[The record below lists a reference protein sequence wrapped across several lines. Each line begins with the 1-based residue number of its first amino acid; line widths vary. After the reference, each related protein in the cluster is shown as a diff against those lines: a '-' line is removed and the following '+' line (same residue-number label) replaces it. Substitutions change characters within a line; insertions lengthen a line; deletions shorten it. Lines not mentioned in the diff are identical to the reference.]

1 MGQLNDKVIVV
12 VGGSAGLGLAV
23 SKRCVDEGATVVIM
37 ARGQQRLDEVAAG
50 LGQTAVPIVCDVAQ
64 ADSVRAAF
72 AEVDRRFGKID
83 ALLNVAGV
91 GRIAKIADAT
101 DDDIDFVLD
110 INLRGPILTTRSAV
124 PLLRKA
130 GGGDIVNVSSEIV
143 GDYMPFMVLYGTSK
157 GGLDTFS
164 RMLNHELRADKIRV
178 SNYVSGSVGGTDFGV
193 NFTPEGIEAAL
204 PEWLESGYMTRV
216 AGPGMEPEWMADAM
230 VFVLTRPK
238 GQMIDVVH
246 VRSFA
251 PGSALDGGLGG

>member
-12 VGGSAGLGLAV
+12 VGGSAGMGLAV
-23 SKRCVDEGATVVIM
+23 AKRCVEEGATVVM
-37 ARGQQRLDEVAAG
+37 LARGKERLAEAASS
-50 LGQTAVPIVCDVAQ
+50 LGRTAVPIVCDIAS

-72 AEVDRRFGKID
+72 LEIDQQFGKID

-130 GGGDIVNVSSEIV
+130 GGGDIVNVSSEIT

-164 RMLNHELRADKIRV
+164 RMLNHELRADRIRV
-178 SNYVSGSVGGTDFGV
+178 SNYVAGSIGGTDFGV
-193 NFTPEGIEAAL
+193 NFTPDGVEAAL
-204 PEWLESGYMTRV
+204 PEWMESGYMTRV
-216 AGPGMEPEWMADAM
+216 AGPGMDPEWMADAM

-238 GQMIDVVH
+238 GQMIDVVN

-251 PGSALDGGLGG
+251 PGSALDAGVL

>member
-1 MGQLNDKVIVV
+1 MGQLNGKVIVV
-12 VGGSAGLGLAV
+12 VGGSAGMGLAV
-23 SKRCVDEGATVVIM
+23 SKRCIDEGATVVIM
-37 ARGQQRLDEVAAG
+37 ARGQQRLDEVAAS
-50 LGQTAVPIVCDVAQ
+50 LGQTAVPVVCDVAS

-72 AEVDRRFGKID
+72 AEVDRRFGKVD

-110 INLRGPILTTRSAV
+110 VNLRGPILTTRSAV

-178 SNYVSGSVGGTDFGV
+178 SNYVAGSIGGTDFGV
-193 NFTPEGIEAAL
+193 NFTPEGVEAAL
-204 PEWLESGYMTRV
+204 PEWLDSGYMTRV
-216 AGPGMEPEWMADAM
+216 AGPGMDPEWMADAM

-238 GQMIDVVH
+238 GQMIDYVH

-251 PGSALDGGLGG
+251 PGSALDTAALG